1 MLGNDFTDDIF
12 NDIIISTDRDYIDGI
27 TLTGGDPFFELNNKD
42 MYKFVLKFK
51 QLLPEKTIWAWTG
64 FRYED
69 IINDLDKRKIL
80 EFIDVLVDGKFDIN
94 LRNKDL
100 LSKADLKYR
109 GSSNQ
114 RVIDVHASLEKNTIV
129 EKI

>member
-1 MLGNDFTDDIF
+1 MLGNDFTDDIL
-12 NDIIISTDRDYIDGI
+12 NDIIISTDKDYIDGI
-27 TLTGGDPFFELNNKD
+27 TLTGGDPFFGLNNKD

-69 IINDLDKRKIL
+69 IMNDLDKRKIL

-114 RVIDVHASLEKNTIV
+114 RVIDVKKSIKSNSIV
-129 EKI
+129 EIL